1 MGNEVS
7 LDRDHDVFSAKR
19 MEDIIIFRFK
29 QNLLLRTTDLRAMS
43 AILNYLNLVS
53 ENNSI
58 KALVIFGSP
67 QETSSKEIAEFHF
80 RVLETGLDEGT
91 IRRMYNAVDQFI
103 LRIMEL
109 NKMVIHADARKFISL
124 SLNVSLACD
133 YRIVSDNTVFNNFHL
148 DLGLVPKGGSA
159 FFLTKMIGSG
169 KAYEILLSEETL
181 TAQEALR
188 LGIVDKV
195 VALSAL
201 EEAALKTAQ
210 HFAQK
215 PAGSLS
221 GVKRLLNYSMREIEG
236 YLEFENEELF
246 RIVMSDDFQK
256 RLEGYM
262 ESKCGDD
269 TIFTLPFS
277 ASIQNSS

>member
-1 MGNEVS
+1 MENDID
-7 LDRDHDVFSAKR
+7 LDRDYDVFSANR
-19 MEDIIIFRFK
+19 MEDIIILRFK
-29 QNLLLRTTDLRAMS
+29 KNLLLRTTDLRAMS
-43 AILNYLNLVS
+43 TILNYLSLVS

-58 KALVIFGSP
+58 KILVIFGSP
-67 QETSSKEIAEFHF
+67 QETSSKEIAEFHR

-91 IRRMYNAVDQFI
+91 IRRMYNAIDQFI

-109 NKMVIHADARKFISL
+109 NKIVIHADTRKSISL

-133 YRIVSDNTVFNNFHL
+133 YRIVSDNTVFKNFHL
-148 DLGLVPKGGSA
+148 DLGLAPKGGSA
-159 FFLTKMIGSG
+159 FFLTKMIGLG
-169 KAYEILLSEETL
+169 RAYKILLSEEEI

-195 VALSAL
+195 VALSDL

-221 GVKRLLNYSMREIEG
+221 GVKRLLNYSMRDLKD
-236 YLEFENEELF
+236 YLEFENDELF
-246 RIVMSDDFQK
+246 RIVMSSEYQK
-256 RLEGYM
+256 RLEEYT
-262 ESKCGDD
+262 ESK
-269 TIFTLPFS
+269 F
-277 ASIQNSS
+277 

>member
-1 MGNEVS
+1 MKNEIS
-7 LDRDHDVFSAKR
+7 LDRDHDVFSAKT

-43 AILNYLNLVS
+43 SILNYLNLVS

-67 QETSSKEIAEFHF
+67 QETSFKEIVQFHR
-80 RVLETGLDEGT
+80 RVLETGLDEGS

-103 LRIMEL
+103 LKIMGL
-109 NKMVIHADARKFISL
+109 NKIVIHADTRKSISL

-133 YRIVSDNTVFNNFHL
+133 YRIVSDKTVFKNFHL
-148 DLGLVPKGGSA
+148 DLGLAPKGGSA
-159 FFLTKMIGSG
+159 FFLTKIIGLG
-169 KAYEILLSEETL
+169 RAYETLLSEEEI
-181 TAQEALR
+181 TAQEALM

-195 VALSAL
+195 VALSDL
-201 EEAALKTAQ
+201 EEATLKTAQ
-210 HFAQK
+210 HVAQK

-221 GVKRLLNYSMREIEG
+221 GVKRLLNYSMRDLKD

-246 RIVMSDDFQK
+246 RIVMSSEFQK
-256 RLEGYM
+256 RLEEYT
-262 ESKCGDD
+262 ESK
-269 TIFTLPFS
+269 P
-277 ASIQNSS
+277 

>member
-1 MGNEVS
+1 MENKTN
-7 LDRDHDVFSAKR
+7 LDRDYDLFSAKR

-29 QNLLLRTTDLRAMS
+29 GNLLLRATDLRARA
-43 AILNYLNLVS
+43 AILNYFNLVS

-58 KALVIFGSP
+58 KVLVIFGSP
-67 QETSSKEIAEFHF
+67 QETSPKEIAEFHF

-109 NKMVIHADARKFISL
+109 NKIVIHADTRKSISL

-133 YRIVSDNTVFNNFHL
+133 YRIVSDNTVFKNFHL
-148 DLGLVPKGGSA
+148 ALGLAPKGGSA
-159 FFLTKMIGSG
+159 FFLSKRLGVS
-169 KAYEILLSEETL
+169 KAYEILLSEEEI

-195 VALSAL
+195 VALIDL

-215 PAGSLS
+215 PIGSLL
-221 GVKRLLNYSMREIEG
+221 GVKRLLNYSMKEIED

-246 RIVMSDDFQK
+246 RIVMSSEFQK
-256 RLEGYM
+256 RLEEYT
-262 ESKCGDD
+262 ETKC
-269 TIFTLPFS
+269 
-277 ASIQNSS
+277 